1 MQGFVMTRYRKHR
14 LGVMPYLAGFT
25 GARKPLISSFP
36 DGKNRRGSMPESSLT
51 EDAEITPD
59 GNVSIASAPA
69 AIGVESVVFRAG
81 RPGNFPFLIRRAQ
94 ARRTWVAAGTRLVLY
109 LFGTP
114 GQDRFW
120 FMWDDLSFGALG
132 AVVLADTRR
141 LGDCFPSV
149 DYFERRQ
156 LPFIVAINVFDGAPR
171 HNAEDVRI
179 ALDLDPNVPAMLCD
193 ARQRDSVKDVLIT
206 LVQHVLAAGPVNG
219 RRAPGTDAVGQPG
232 TVG

>member
-1 MQGFVMTRYRKHR
+1 MG
-14 LGVMPYLAGFT
+14 
-25 GARKPLISSFP
+25 
-36 DGKNRRGSMPESSLT
+36 
-51 EDAEITPD
+51 
-59 GNVSIASAPA
+59 SAPSDGPGVPLA
-69 AIGVESVVFRAG
+69 AFKVLVAGGFGAGKTTLVGAISEVRPLHTEEALTRASVGTDDLTGVGNKTTTTVAMDFG
-81 RPGNFPFLIRRAQ
+81 RL
-94 ARRTWVAAGTRLVLY
+94 TMGTHLVLY

-114 GQDRFW
+114 GQERFW
-120 FMWDDLSFGALG
+120 FMWDDLSYGALG

-156 LPFIVAINVFDGAPR
+156 LPFIVAINVFDDAPPYD
-171 HNAEDVRI
+171 AEDVRI

-219 RRAPGTDAVGQPG
+219 HRASGADA
-232 TVG
+232 